1 LRKKVFGPKSFG
13 GLKKRWPARY
23 LHLWEAGF
31 NHARSDKAFTGHQY
45 FAKTKQE
52 TEAKAKEI
60 FRTKVLEHF
69 RKAFGK

>member
-1 LRKKVFGPKSFG
+1 VFGPKSVG

-31 NHARSDKAFTGHQY
+31 THASKKSVFPGHQF

>member
-1 LRKKVFGPKSFG
+1 M
-13 GLKKRWPARY
+13 KKRWPARY

-31 NHARSDKAFTGHQY
+31 RHRSGKSAFPGRQY
-45 FAKTKQE
+45 FRQVKQE
-52 TEAKAKEI
+52 TEAEAVEI